1 MNEEKIRQQVI
12 MEYLS
17 CDVSLRTL
25 AAKYNYDHNLIY
37 RWIMAHHREKKKG
50 NLLNPGAVVTAS
62 EASEASEAMS
72 TDVGW
77 LQEQLRLSRIE
88 ILLLKATIDI
98 SDEQFGTSMRKKIG
112 ARQS

>member
-1 MNEEKIRQQVI
+1 MDEEKIRQQII

-17 CDVSLRTL
+17 CEVSLRTL

-50 NLLNPGAVVTAS
+50 NLLRPEAVVTKSPES
-62 EASEASEAMS
+62 EPMS
-72 TDVGW
+72 TNVGW

-88 ILLLKATIDI
+88 VLLLQATIDI
-98 SDEQFGTSMRKKIG
+98 SDEQFGTSMRKKTG

>member
-37 RWIMAHHREKKKG
+37 RWIMAHHRQKKKG
-50 NLLNPGAVVTAS
+50 NLLNPGVVVTPPPAP
-62 EASEASEAMS
+62 EAIS